1 VLAQIVHRVVVPS
14 GGAWLG
20 TADAMGAG
28 GMPVWH
34 GVPDVLGDGDWIL
47 SMCIEVLELSSPVTE
62 LLKVSSKL
70 MKLC

>member
-1 VLAQIVHRVVVPS
+1 
-14 GGAWLG
+14 
-20 TADAMGAG
+20 
-28 GMPVWH
+28 MPVWH